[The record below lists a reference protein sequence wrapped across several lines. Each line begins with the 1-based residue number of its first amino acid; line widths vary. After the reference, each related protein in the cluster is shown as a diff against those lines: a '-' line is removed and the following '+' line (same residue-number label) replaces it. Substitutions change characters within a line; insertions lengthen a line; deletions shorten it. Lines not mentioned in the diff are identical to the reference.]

1 MGLSRSYWRGPG
13 LVQWSC
19 SSHLLHWSLI
29 SSLSYSLVSSLLA
42 TGYSVLEAAVDIA
55 PSAVECGY
63 DMAISVSS
71 VLFRAGAAVITFIS
85 SSISVISS
93 LTYSL
98 VSGTISCL
106 VTAANISASAVGQ
119 AIHGTAHLCLW
130 LWDTMSVVATH
141 GLNVSDIIGGG
152 AITITYVIGDAI
164 SSVFSFIFSLISRVV
179 DFLPRDLPLWHD
191 TEQANAHTQGQ
202 TESEDMRYDWWA
214 LTLNVVPRAIGVLLI
229 GLFLT
234 LTLNYRQWLLQQCG
248 QVIQHYLLPQGGD
261 NQDGGGHQLEN
272 DVAGVGNGHQIG
284 ADRPGDGGGGHQL
297 EIAGNR
303 APQISNVVHHRG
315 NASPQVGDRGNP
327 LNTQRWVFYD
337 DPQRAGSSPSVTSTS
352 SASDLAGEVNELLC
366 VVCMDEKRRV
376 LLTPCNHYC
385 VCENC
390 SLRLRGLCPMCRRH
404 IDRSVVVFLS

>member
-1 MGLSRSYWRGPG
+1 MRCINLQRAASALWLLPDLLTGAAAELLQALSLSLSGAGHVFYAAAWLCWGLCEVVPLVISAMAWVFHAATGGAQVLFRGAVAVIYFTG
-13 LVQWSC
+13 ECL
-19 SSHLLHWSLI
+19 SLI

-98 VSGTISCL
+98 VSGTISGL
-106 VTAANISASAVGQ
+106 VTAANLSASAVGQ
-119 AIHGTAHLCLW
+119 AIHGTAHLCSW
-130 LWDTMSVVATH
+130 LWNTMSVVATH
-141 GLNVSDIIGGG
+141 GLNVSDIISRG
-152 AITITYVIGDAI
+152 AVTIAYVIGDAI

-229 GLFLT
+229 ALLLA
-234 LTLNYRQWLLQQCG
+234 LTLNYRRWLLQQSW

-272 DVAGVGNGHQIG
+272 DVAGVGNGHQLG
-284 ADRPGDGGGGHQL
+284 TDRPGDGGGGHQL
-297 EIAGNR
+297 EIAG
-303 APQISNVVHHRG
+303 
-315 NASPQVGDRGNP
+315 
-327 LNTQRWVFYD
+327 
-337 DPQRAGSSPSVTSTS
+337 SST
-352 SASDLAGEVNELLC
+352 D
-366 VVCMDEKRRV
+366 
-376 LLTPCNHYC
+376 
-385 VCENC
+385 
-390 SLRLRGLCPMCRRH
+390 
-404 IDRSVVVFLS
+404 F

>member
-1 MGLSRSYWRGPG
+1 
-13 LVQWSC
+13 
-19 SSHLLHWSLI
+19 
-29 SSLSYSLVSSLLA
+29 
-42 TGYSVLEAAVDIA
+42 
-55 PSAVECGY
+55 
-63 DMAISVSS
+63 MAISVSS

-93 LTYSL
+93 LAHSL

-119 AIHGTAHLCLW
+119 AIHGTAHLCSW

-141 GLNVSDIIGGG
+141 GLNVSDIIGRGAVTIAYVIGDAISNMGRG

-179 DFLPRDLPLWHD
+179 DFLRRDLPLWHN
-191 TEQANAHTQGQ
+191 TEQANAHTLGQ

-229 GLFLT
+229 GLLLA
-234 LTLNYRQWLLQQCG
+234 LTLNYRRWLLQQCG
-248 QVIQHYLLPQGGD
+248 QVIQHYLLPHGGD

-284 ADRPGDGGGGHQL
+284 ADRPGDGGGHQL

-303 APQISNVVHHRG
+303 APQISNVVHCRG
-315 NASPQVGDRGNP
+315 NALPQVGDRGNP
-327 LNTQRWVFYD
+327 LNTQRWVFYN
-337 DPQRAGSSPSVTSTS
+337 DPQRAGSSPSLTSAGG
-352 SASDLAGEVNELLC
+352 ASDLAGEVNELLC

-390 SLRLRGLCPMCRRH
+390 SLRLRGLCPVCRRH